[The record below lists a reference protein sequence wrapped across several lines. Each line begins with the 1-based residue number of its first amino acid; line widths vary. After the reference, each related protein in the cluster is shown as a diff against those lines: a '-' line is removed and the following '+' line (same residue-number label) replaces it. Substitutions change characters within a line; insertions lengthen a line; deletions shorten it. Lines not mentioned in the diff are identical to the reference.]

1 MILSMKFYLK
11 LLCLFKNLVAR
22 LRFSGIFMFGLICGE
37 GKKSVAFM
45 LYDLFDR
52 GRWGLFVD
60 NRHIVFFEDKIPCL
74 VRVCGYTTLAQ

>member
-1 MILSMKFYLK
+1 MKFYFK
-11 LLCLFKNLVAR
+11 LLCLIKNLVAQ
-22 LRFSGIFMFGLICGE
+22 LRFSGMFVLGFICG
-37 GKKSVAFM
+37 KSKGSVEFM
-45 LYDLFDR
+45 LYDLLDR